1 MERLLTPE
9 QTAKY
14 LQVAKRTVYKWLQEG
29 KIQGTKLGSLW
40 RVPETALEKFI
51 DANRKR

>member
-9 QTAKY
+9 QAAEY
-14 LQVAKRTVYKWLQEG
+14 LQVAKRTIYKWLQEG
-29 KIQGTKLGSLW
+29 RIAGVKAGSLW
-40 RVPETALEKFI
+40 RIPETALEKFI